1 MSLENYVPVKI
12 KGYEENYLVNK
23 NTCEVY
29 SKIVKRVLKGCVQG
43 GYMKFNITNSQGEIK
58 AIGLHRI
65 MIETFKND
73 RSDFK
78 YTDKE
83 NPSEIKKE
91 NLVPN
96 HIDGNKLN
104 NKIENIEW
112 CTRAYNNKEAYRLG
126 LRVVSEKTREQ
137 FKRDCVNSESIKR
150 GIENLKCSKR
160 KAIENSKLT
169 NSHKIKVTKDGKEYI
184 FSSCTEAAKFLG
196 LNKTSVCRAL
206 KSYKTYKGR
215 QNLIIEPLEK

>member
-1 MSLENYVPVKI
+1 MNLENYVPVKI

-23 NTCEVY
+23 NTCKVY
-29 SKIVKRVLKGCVQG
+29 SKLTKEVMKGFLLEGYIRFRIKRSDGK
-43 GYMKFNITNSQGEIK
+43 YKSIP
-58 AIGLHRI
+58 LHRI

-73 RSDFK
+73 RSGFK
-78 YTDKE
+78 YTEKE
-83 NPSEIKKE
+83 NVSTIKKE

-104 NKIENIEW
+104 NKIENLEW

-137 FKRDCVNSESIKR
+137 FKRDCVNAESIKR
-150 GIENLKCSKR
+150 AIDNLKRSKR

-169 NSHKIKVTKDGKEYI
+169 NSHKIKVTKNGKEYV

-196 LNKTSVCRAL
+196 LYKSSVCRAL
-206 KSYKTYKGR
+206 KRYKTYSGR
-215 QNLIIEPLEK
+215 QNLKVEPV

>member
-1 MSLENYVPVKI
+1 MNLENYVPVKI

-29 SKIVKRVLKGCVQG
+29 SKTVKRVLKGCVQG

-78 YTDKE
+78 YTEKE
-83 NPSEIKKE
+83 NPSEIKKDV
-91 NLVPN
+91 LVPN

-104 NKIENIEW
+104 NKIENLEW

-137 FKRDCVNSESIKR
+137 FKRDCVNAESIKR
-150 GIENLKCSKR
+150 ALDNLKRSR
-160 KAIENSKLT
+160 QKAIENFKRKY
-169 NSHKIKVTKDGKEYI
+169 SHKIKVTKDGKEYI

-196 LNKTSVCRAL
+196 LYKTSVCRAL
-206 KSYKTYKGR
+206 KNYKTYKGR
-215 QNLIIEPLEK
+215 QNLKVEPI

>member
-1 MSLENYVPVKI
+1 MNLENYVPVNI

-23 NTCEVY
+23 NTCKVY
-29 SKIVKRVLKGCVQG
+29 SKLTKEVMKGFLLEGYIRFLLKRSDGK
-43 GYMKFNITNSQGEIK
+43 YKSIS
-58 AIGLHRI
+58 LHRI
-65 MIETFKND
+65 MIETFKSD

-104 NKIENIEW
+104 NKIENLEW

-150 GIENLKCSKR
+150 AIDNLKRSKR

-196 LNKTSVCRAL
+196 LYKTSVCRAL
-206 KSYKTYKGR
+206 KRYKTYKGR
-215 QNLIIEPLEK
+215 QNLKVEPV

>member
-29 SKIVKRVLKGCVQG
+29 SKTVKRVLKGCVQG

-104 NKIENIEW
+104 NKIENLEW

-150 GIENLKCSKR
+150 AIDNLKRSKR

-169 NSHKIKVTKDGKEYI
+169 NSHKIKVNKEGKEYI
-184 FSSCTEAAKFLG
+184 FGSCTEASKFLG
-196 LNKTSVCRAL
+196 LSKSSVCRAL
-206 KSYKTYKGR
+206 KRYKKYSGR
-215 QNLIIEPLEK
+215 QNLKVEPV

>member
-23 NTCEVY
+23 NTCNVY
-29 SKIVKRVLKGCVQG
+29 SKLTKEVMKGFLLEGYIRFRLKRSDGK
-43 GYMKFNITNSQGEIK
+43 YKSIS
-58 AIGLHRI
+58 LHRI

-104 NKIENIEW
+104 NKIENLEW

-150 GIENLKCSKR
+150 AIDNLKRSKR
-160 KAIENSKLT
+160 KAIENSRLT
-169 NSHKIKVTKDGKEYI
+169 NSHKIKVNKEGKEYI
-184 FSSCTEAAKFLG
+184 FGSCTEAAKFLG
-196 LNKTSVCRAL
+196 LSNSSVCRAL
-206 KSYKTYKGR
+206 KRYKIYRGR
-215 QNLIIEPLEK
+215 QNLKVEPV

>member
-1 MSLENYVPVKI
+1 MNLENYVPVKI

-29 SKIVKRVLKGCVQG
+29 SKTVKRVLKGCVQG

-78 YTDKE
+78 HTDKE

-104 NKIENIEW
+104 NKIENLEW

-137 FKRDCVNSESIKR
+137 FKRDCVNAESIKR
-150 GIENLKCSKR
+150 AIDNLKRSKR
-160 KAIENSKLT
+160 KAIENSKLA

-196 LNKTSVCRAL
+196 LYNSSVCRAL
-206 KSYKTYKGR
+206 KRYKTYSGR
-215 QNLIIEPLEK
+215 QNLKVEPV

>member
-1 MSLENYVPVKI
+1 MNLENYVSVRI

-23 NTCEVY
+23 NTGKVY
-29 SKIVKRVLKGCVQG
+29 SKITKEIMKGFLLEGYIRFRLKRSDGK
-43 GYMKFNITNSQGEIK
+43 YKSIS
-58 AIGLHRI
+58 LHRI

-78 YTDKE
+78 YTEKE

-91 NLVPN
+91 SLVPN

-104 NKIENIEW
+104 NKIENLEW

-137 FKRDCVNSESIKR
+137 FKRDCVNAESIKR
-150 GIENLKCSKR
+150 AIDNLKRSKQ
-160 KAIENSKLT
+160 KAIEKSKLT
-169 NSHKIKVTKDGKEYI
+169 NSHKIKVIKEGKEYI
-184 FSSCTEAAKFLG
+184 FNSCADAAKFLG

-215 QNLIIEPLEK
+215 QNLKVEPV

>member
-1 MSLENYVPVKI
+1 MNLENYFPVKI

-29 SKIVKRVLKGCVQG
+29 SKTVKRVLKGCVQG

-73 RSDFK
+73 RSYFK
-78 YTDKE
+78 YTEKE

-104 NKIENIEW
+104 NKIENLEW

-126 LRVVSEKTREQ
+126 LRVVSEKTKKLFRE
-137 FKRDCVNSESIKR
+137 KCLDEEHIKKATQ
-150 GIENLKCSKR
+150 NLLKFGWKGRKKSAYLCS
-160 KAIENSKLT
+160 N
-169 NSHKIKVTKDGKEYI
+169 KIKVTKNGKEYI

-196 LNKTSVCRAL
+196 ICKSSVCRAL
-206 KSYKTYKGR
+206 KSYKTYRGR
-215 QNLIIEPLEK
+215 QNLKVEPV